1 MYPVLDTLK
10 REIAAVDG
18 VTSVGMTDI
27 GIATGNNQETNIYL
41 PGAEAVGLDV
51 YNVDAGFFETMGI
64 GRLAGRL
71 FDPNRPAD
79 DITTPYPENPA
90 AERAL
95 VARGANVVINELA
108 ARRLGFRSPE
118 EAIGKHVE
126 RSWEDDYGGVL
137 PITII
142 GVVEDSPFRS
152 IRQPV
157 EPIMFFHCRFGQN
170 WLLVRYSSTDP
181 GAMRRRVE
189 AVWKD
194 IAPDV
199 PFEAEFS
206 EQIVGELYET
216 EAARAQTF
224 AAFALLAVVVACLG
238 LFDRKSTPLN

>member
-1 MYPVLDTLK
+1 
-10 REIAAVDG
+10 
-18 VTSVGMTDI
+18 MTDI
-27 GIATGNNQETNIYL
+27 GIATGNNQETNIDL

-126 RSWEDDYGGVL
+126 RSWEDDYGGGL
-137 PITII
+137 PHTHIRV
-142 GVVEDSPFRS
+142 GAGFRL
-152 IRQPV
+152 P
-157 EPIMFFHCRFGQN
+157 E
-170 WLLVRYSSTDP
+170 
-181 GAMRRRVE
+181 
-189 AVWKD
+189 
-194 IAPDV
+194 
-199 PFEAEFS
+199 
-206 EQIVGELYET
+206 
-216 EAARAQTF
+216 
-224 AAFALLAVVVACLG
+224 
-238 LFDRKSTPLN
+238 RKSGV